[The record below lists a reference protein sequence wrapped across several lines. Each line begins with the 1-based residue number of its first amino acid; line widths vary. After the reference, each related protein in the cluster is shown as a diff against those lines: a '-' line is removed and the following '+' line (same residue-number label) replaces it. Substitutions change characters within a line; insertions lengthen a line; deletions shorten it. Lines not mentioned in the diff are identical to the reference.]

1 MPSVVF
7 LLCSSAISCQ
17 SHIIGVTLTS
27 SFSFWNPA
35 EVWAAPFLCGLAS
48 VAFAA
53 DAAHLSTAGILWRK
67 AERQR
72 VCGRIK
78 DQPKRG
84 ITFTLTFILLCASFN
99 QHVISE
105 LQVSQNIYPEFHSEF
120 SFVFLSEYIF
130 NSTTIMTHTIWT
142 IHCITKPPEWIL
154 AMYISANKRYV
165 RNGTF
170 L

>member
-105 LQVSQNIYPEFHSEF
+105 LIRFNKIFTQNFIQNSALFFYLSTYSIALPLLLIQSELF
-120 SFVFLSEYIF
+120 IV
-130 NSTTIMTHTIWT
+130 
-142 IHCITKPPEWIL
+142 
-154 AMYISANKRYV
+154 
-165 RNGTF
+165 
-170 L
+170 

>member
-27 SFSFWNPA
+27 SFSLWNPA
-35 EVWAAPFLCGLAS
+35 EVWAALFLCGLAS

-84 ITFTLTFILLCASFN
+84 ITFTLTFILLCAFN

-105 LQVSQNIYPEFHSEF
+105 LIRFHKIFTQNFIQNSALFFYLSTYSIALPLWLTQSELF
-120 SFVFLSEYIF
+120 IV
-130 NSTTIMTHTIWT
+130 
-142 IHCITKPPEWIL
+142 
-154 AMYISANKRYV
+154 
-165 RNGTF
+165 
-170 L
+170 